1 MFPRRHRLLLVVV
14 WAMVPV
20 VATAGFVAGIP
31 VETTG
36 IAALAM
42 LLPATLALLARSRLL
57 ASCLV
62 TVALVMAAASDM
74 LMAYL
79 GVITFSDGAAA
90 AHLAFPVA
98 IVAISLYRDWRP
110 LALGLMLT
118 AGYYFAVGLGPDGAG
133 ATWAAIHS
141 GFALLTAQVAAVA
154 WREPLPRDRAVDA
167 DQFQRAFEA
176 APIGMAMLRPSGEFI
191 EVNEALARMLEVDAG
206 QLPGTSVR
214 SVVHG
219 EDLTDLGTAWE
230 TMGND
235 DQHTAVA
242 WVRCLTAGGRSIWGR
257 LSLSM
262 VPWSPHRPAMVVL
275 QVEDVTRARIEQRRL
290 EDLLRG
296 KDEFVATIGNEM
308 RKPLTSLIDLAR
320 QEGSDLRQIE
330 GQAREV
336 ASIVDDLVTSA
347 RAGSGATTVVA
358 LPVDADV
365 LCRDVVSSVPGA
377 ERVRVDVEGEGLT
390 IWADPAL
397 TRQILFNLVANA
409 VRFGGPRVSVRARRS
424 GPDVAITIQDD
435 GPGIPEVERERMF
448 SADLRHGPPATRPAT
463 VGLSLTVGRHLAR
476 AMEGEITYRRTQEG
490 ENSFELRL
498 PAQPVGRLYETADE
512 LDIPA

>member
-1 MFPRRHRLLLVVV
+1 
-14 WAMVPV
+14 
-20 VATAGFVAGIP
+20 
-31 VETTG
+31 
-36 IAALAM
+36 
-42 LLPATLALLARSRLL
+42 
-57 ASCLV
+57 
-62 TVALVMAAASDM
+62 
-74 LMAYL
+74 
-79 GVITFSDGAAA
+79 
-90 AHLAFPVA
+90 
-98 IVAISLYRDWRP
+98 
-110 LALGLMLT
+110 
-118 AGYYFAVGLGPDGAG
+118 
-133 ATWAAIHS
+133 
-141 GFALLTAQVAAVA
+141 
-154 WREPLPRDRAVDA
+154 
-167 DQFQRAFEA
+167 
-176 APIGMAMLRPSGEFI
+176 
-191 EVNEALARMLEVDAG
+191 
-206 QLPGTSVR
+206 
-214 SVVHG
+214 
-219 EDLTDLGTAWE
+219 
-230 TMGND
+230 
-235 DQHTAVA
+235 
-242 WVRCLTAGGRSIWGR
+242 
-257 LSLSM
+257 M

-320 QEGSDLRQIE
+320 QEGTDLRQIE